1 MKLRSVSGAAL
12 MQQRSF
18 LHHLFQVASTKPCQW
33 RQAPQTSASFRPIHI
48 YGRHIGSAKSRDS
61 ATRRS
66 TSIISAR
73 RFPPE
78 QSAYRVSNL
87 GKLVGVSSDVSHS
100 SMLTDTIRSEGRRG
114 GKEGVS

>member
-73 RFPPE
+73 RSE
-78 QSAYRVSNL
+78 EHTSELQSLMRISYAVFCLQKKKIKTNSYIHTQN
-87 GKLVGVSSDVSHS
+87 
-100 SMLTDTIRSEGRRG
+100 T
-114 GKEGVS
+114 

>member
-1 MKLRSVSGAAL
+1 MFLFKQKTAYEMRISDWRSDVCSSDL
-12 MQQRSF
+12 QRSF

-78 QSAYRVSNL
+78 KPAYRVSNL
-87 GKLVGVSSDVSHS
+87 GKLVGVSSD
-100 SMLTDTIRSEGRRG
+100 L
-114 GKEGVS
+114 